1 MHIFN
6 CKNIYKYYGKENAVV
21 KAIDGINLN
30 IEEQD
35 SIVLLGESGTGKTT
49 LLNILSGVDTIDKGI
64 IQYRG
69 KEISNLGEDQ
79 RTKLRQKSFGYIFQF
94 FELVSTLTVEEN
106 ICLPLF
112 IQGKK
117 REMSYFKILVEKL
130 GIEQLLKKYPFQLSG
145 GQQQRVAIARALVGK
160 PDCVFAD
167 EPTGNLDS
175 KNKYKIMELLQE
187 LKTVY
192 PYTLLMATH
201 DEEVATIANRRIYLK
216 DGKIE
221 KDIEW
226 RNDEE

>member
-145 GQQQRVAIARALVGK
+145 GQQQRVAIARALVAK
-160 PDCVFAD
+160 PDCIFAD

>member
-79 RTKLRQKSFGYIFQF
+79 RTKLRQKSFIYISIF
-94 FELVSTLTVEEN
+94 
-106 ICLPLF
+106 
-112 IQGKK
+112 
-117 REMSYFKILVEKL
+117 
-130 GIEQLLKKYPFQLSG
+130 
-145 GQQQRVAIARALVGK
+145 
-160 PDCVFAD
+160 
-167 EPTGNLDS
+167 
-175 KNKYKIMELLQE
+175 
-187 LKTVY
+187 
-192 PYTLLMATH
+192 
-201 DEEVATIANRRIYLK
+201 
-216 DGKIE
+216 
-221 KDIEW
+221 
-226 RNDEE
+226 

>member
-1 MHIFN
+1 M
-6 CKNIYKYYGKENAVV
+6 
-21 KAIDGINLN
+21 
-30 IEEQD
+30 
-35 SIVLLGESGTGKTT
+35 
-49 LLNILSGVDTIDKGI
+49 
-64 IQYRG
+64 
-69 KEISNLGEDQ
+69 
-79 RTKLRQKSFGYIFQF
+79 
-94 FELVSTLTVEEN
+94 VSTLTVEEN

-160 PDCVFAD
+160 PDCIFAD

-175 KNKYKIMELLQE
+175 KNKYKLMELLQE

>member
-1 MHIFN
+1 MNIFN

-160 PDCVFAD
+160 PDCIFAD

-221 KDIEW
+221 NNTIYHL
-226 RNDEE
+226 